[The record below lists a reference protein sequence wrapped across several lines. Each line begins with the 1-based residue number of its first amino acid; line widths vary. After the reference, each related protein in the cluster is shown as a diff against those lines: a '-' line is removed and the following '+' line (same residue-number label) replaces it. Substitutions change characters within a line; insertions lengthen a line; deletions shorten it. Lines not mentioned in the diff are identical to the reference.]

1 MLLQRALLG
10 AALLAASLVQ
20 GPLARAAELDIKRL
34 APTDAYTIVHARKN
48 PERAYQA
55 EYLEEAW
62 QTFRD
67 ERIAERV
74 WEIIISRAPE
84 EKIDKLKDAWTEMSD
99 ALEPINWA
107 ALEDSEEFL
116 MASVMVGPF
125 GHTVLAFKLTE
136 EDAKDYRQGVGNL
149 FEVFQKW
156 SDGKVTTE
164 TADSADA
171 QMTKLVLPKE
181 VPYQPVAA
189 AVGDLFIICTS
200 PELLERCLGQLKDE
214 DAESKFDDERLVAAL
229 KELPEPEDVLTFF
242 DARQMFASMKGL
254 GDFIREQKPDDED
267 AERGAKVI
275 EKIIDEIAIID
286 YEVNI
291 EYTEDG
297 KNRTVAYGEWAEGFD
312 DTLLGQA
319 LDEGESFEDWKSW
332 VPAGATSYSMGTGIN
347 LHVLYAGVLEYVMEE
362 FPESHEEL
370 KKWDEVQ
377 DKVGVHLDE
386 DILQSFSGEHVSVT
400 LKDGQSVS
408 AFKCS
413 DPDKIKELLA
423 RAIEGIKNIPQAA
436 MYGIEL
442 ADVDD
447 EDLEGFQEL
456 KMAMI
461 PASQGRPVIGF
472 RDGWMF
478 IASSPEAVKTLLAV
492 RAGDEDSIEGDE
504 DLEKFDLDTDGEVYA
519 VSYSD
524 VGAGIRAAA
533 DGIDQAAMMAPM
545 FMGAATANAPEEVR
559 KAITEAI
566 GLLPSVAK
574 VVRKFDFLE
583 QSLSITRAGDDDEDT
598 YRRDSVML
606 IRQPEDN

>member
-1 MLLQRALLG
+1 MFLQRALLG
-10 AALLAASLVQ
+10 AALLAATLVQ
-20 GPLARAAELDIKRL
+20 APLGRAAELDIKRL

-48 PERAYQA
+48 PERAYQG

-67 ERIAERV
+67 EKIAERV
-74 WEIIISRAPE
+74 WDIVVSRAPE
-84 EKIDKLKDAWTEMSD
+84 EKIEKLKDAWSEMAD
-99 ALEPINWA
+99 ALEPINWEA
-107 ALEDSEEFL
+107 VGDSDEFL
-116 MASVMVGPF
+116 MASVMIGPF
-125 GHTVLAFKLTE
+125 GHTVMAFKLTE
-136 EDAKDYRQGVGNL
+136 EDAKDFRQGVGNL

-164 TADSADA
+164 MADEADA

-189 AVGDLFIICTS
+189 SVGDLFVVCTS
-200 PELLERCLGQLKDE
+200 PELLERCLAQLKDE
-214 DAESKFDDERLVAAL
+214 DAETKFDDERLVAAL

-242 DARQMFASMKGL
+242 DARQMFKSMRGL
-254 GDFIREQKPDDED
+254 GDFIREQKPGDEN
-267 AERGAKVI
+267 AEKGAKVI
-275 EKIIDEIAIID
+275 EDIINEVAIID

-291 EYTEDG
+291 EYTEEG
-297 KNRTVAYGEWAEGFD
+297 QNRTVAYGEWAEGFD

-319 LDEGESFEDWKSW
+319 LDEGEAFEDWKSW
-332 VPAGATSYSMGTGIN
+332 VPAGATSYSMGTGVN
-347 LHVLYAGVLEYVMEE
+347 LHVLYEGILSYVKEE
-362 FPESHEEL
+362 FPESEEGL
-370 KKWDEVQ
+370 KKWAEVQ
-377 DKVGVHLDE
+377 EKVDVDLDE

-400 LKDGQSVS
+400 LKDGQGVS

-413 DPDKIKELLA
+413 NPEKIKELLA
-423 RAIEGIKNIPQAA
+423 RAIEGIKKIPQAA

-442 ADVDD
+442 SDVDD

-456 KMAMI
+456 KMAMM
-461 PASQGRPVIGF
+461 PAAQGRPVIGF
-472 RDGWMF
+472 HDGWM
-478 IASSPEAVKTLLAV
+478 IMATSPEAAKTLLAV

-504 DLEKFDLDTDGEVYA
+504 NLEKFDLDTDGEVYG

-524 VGAGIRAAA
+524 VGAGIRATA

-574 VVRKFDFLE
+574 VIRKFDFLE
-583 QSLSITRAGDDDEDT
+583 QSLSITRAGDDDENT